1 MHLVSIGAN
10 KLGYTKQFQLPV
22 NLKEGAKQHDSKFF
36 LQHLN
41 LFRKGFSPHLPL
53 RALTFSKKAKTTSS
67 ERKKLFVKLRK
78 LFLNFAISINLC

>member
-41 LFRKGFSPHLPL
+41 LFRKGFSP
-53 RALTFSKKAKTTSS
+53 
-67 ERKKLFVKLRK
+67 
-78 LFLNFAISINLC
+78 ISH